1 MSDIHKSTRLGDL
14 LIERGTITRQQL
26 RRAIEIQQQRLLNAQ
41 QGEDDGS
48 HKELGEILIELGFIN
63 RSQLSS
69 GLTWQRKL
77 RKTTM
82 VMAFIAPLLTAACGG
97 SASGSTSQN
106 NTQGNAVSSQAYQ
119 SPSST
124 PKPGTQSSAS
134 SRQQSSAPAAVA
146 SSSPAKNPSSAAV
159 SSASS
164 SQLAGADTGQ
174 STEVDGPVAI
184 YWSIPTQRENG
195 DELDIREI
203 GGYELRYK
211 LTSTDDFT
219 SIKIDSGY
227 TDAYYFDYLKGEYEF
242 EIATFDVDGLYSRFV
257 SIHPAQ

>member
-82 VMAFIAPLLTAACGG
+82 VMAFIAPNRKSTRLN
-97 SASGSTSQN
+97 ASH
-106 NTQGNAVSSQAYQ
+106 V
-119 SPSST
+119 
-124 PKPGTQSSAS
+124 
-134 SRQQSSAPAAVA
+134 
-146 SSSPAKNPSSAAV
+146 KNS
-159 SSASS
+159 
-164 SQLAGADTGQ
+164 
-174 STEVDGPVAI
+174 
-184 YWSIPTQRENG
+184 
-195 DELDIREI
+195 
-203 GGYELRYK
+203 
-211 LTSTDDFT
+211 
-219 SIKIDSGY
+219 
-227 TDAYYFDYLKGEYEF
+227 
-242 EIATFDVDGLYSRFV
+242 
-257 SIHPAQ
+257 